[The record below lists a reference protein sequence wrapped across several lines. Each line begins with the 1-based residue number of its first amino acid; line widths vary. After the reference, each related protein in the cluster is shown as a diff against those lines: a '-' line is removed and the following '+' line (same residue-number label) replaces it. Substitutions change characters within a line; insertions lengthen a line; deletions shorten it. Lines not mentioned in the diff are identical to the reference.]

1 MNNNRKS
8 GILMPIASLPGKYG
22 IGTFGKD
29 SYDFVDRL
37 AEAGQSYWQ
46 LLPLGPT
53 GYGDSPYQSFSTFA
67 GNPYFIDP
75 DLLIEEKLLTKKEA
89 DSFNFGRKADRIDY
103 GAIYDSRF
111 KMLKKAYSRARLEN
125 DKEYVKFCKDNK
137 FWLEDYALYMV
148 VKNSF
153 GGVSFTEWDEPIRKR
168 DKKAV
173 SEYKRKYAKEID
185 FYRFLQYK
193 FLTQWRAL
201 KEYANNK
208 GIKIIGDIPFYIA
221 FDSSDTW
228 ASPELFQFDEN
239 GFPTAVAGCPPD
251 GFSATGQLWGNPL
264 YDWKY
269 HKATG
274 YKWWIRRIKQCYQLY
289 DVVRIDHF
297 RGFDSYYSIPY
308 GNTTAEDGKWR
319 KGPGFNLFAAVRKEL
334 GDVDMIAEDLG
345 FLTPSVIKLVARCG
359 YPGMKIIQFAFDSRD
374 ESDYLPLTYGRNSI
388 VYTGTHDN
396 DTLVGW
402 FGNLD
407 QTDRETALSYINRK
421 VFEDDKDLA
430 VSFIKLAMGS
440 VSKLCIIP
448 MQDWLGLGSK
458 ARTNIPSTLGGNWTW
473 RMKKGA
479 FTKKLAGEICDITKL
494 YARL

>member
-1 MNNNRKS
+1 MNNRKS

-53 GYGDSPYQSFSTFA
+53 GFGDSPYQSFSTFA

-75 DLLIEEKLLTKKEA
+75 DLLIEEKLLTRKEA
-89 DSFNFGRKADRIDY
+89 ESFYFGRKADSIDY

-111 KMLKKAYSRARLEN
+111 KMLKKAYSRARLED
-125 DKEYVKFCKDNK
+125 DKEYAKFCRDNK
-137 FWLEDYALYMV
+137 FWLEDYALYMA

-153 GGVSFTEWDEPIRKR
+153 GGVSFTEWDEPIKKR

-193 FLTQWRAL
+193 FLTQWKAL
-201 KEYANNK
+201 KEYANKK

-228 ASPELFQFDEN
+228 ASPELFQFDDK
-239 GFPTAVAGCPPD
+239 GYPKAVAGCPPD

-274 YKWWIRRIKQCYQLY
+274 YKWWIRRIKQCYELY
-289 DVVRIDHF
+289 DMVRIDHF

-308 GNTTAEDGKWR
+308 GDTTAENGKWR
-319 KGPGFNLFAAVRKEL
+319 KGPGFDLFAAVNREL

-345 FLTPSVIKLVARCG
+345 FLTPSVIKLVNRTG

-374 ESDYLPLTYGRNSI
+374 ESDYLPHTYGRNSI

-402 FGNLD
+402 FGSMD
-407 QTDRETALSYINRK
+407 KADRETALAYINRK
-421 VFEDDKDLA
+421 GFEDDKDLA
-430 VSFIKLAMGS
+430 FSFIKLAMGS
-440 VSKLCIIP
+440 VSKMCIIP

-458 ARTNIPSTLGGNWTW
+458 ARINIPSTLGGNWTW

-479 FTKKLAGEICDITKL
+479 FTKKLAGEIYEVTKL
-494 YARL
+494 YARM